1 VNRLDLSVSQDV
13 FKNLWGSRHAVQF
26 RVDIANFGTLL
37 NSDWGVGQ
45 RLVNNT
51 PLIVPT
57 SAQGGPA
64 DAAGRAQYRLR
75 VINNELMSKSLET
88 TAGLSDV
95 WRVMFSIRYQ
105 F

>member
-1 VNRLDLSVSQDV
+1 
-13 FKNLWGSRHAVQF
+13 
-26 RVDIANFGTLL
+26 
-37 NSDWGVGQ
+37 
-45 RLVNNT
+45 
-51 PLIVPT
+51 LIVPT